1 VLVTEEALLR
11 VDEHWA
17 VMAVGKK
24 NRDRGLLVAQ
34 ARLVKAATGQQ
45 MELSFKEKATD
56 ADLLDRLAMAYEVAA
71 TEGLDAL
78 LHTGTPSENERL
90 VSQAQAGAWRTFEL
104 RRLITVPDD
113 TDERVFHILHLASL
127 AYCGDRWSDL
137 RRWIKENSE
146 SLRAP
151 SVAKEPWDKRV
162 LYRLFACWVRLFR
175 KNSWDDLH
183 RIHEIIAGLREDQ
196 ATFEATAL
204 ADGSG
209 RQSQVMA
216 MRLVALYHWAK
227 ATELLAT
234 YVLQG
239 TPAGINESL
248 DRHFEQAIEAAPASR
263 DAALEVLLKW
273 MHVASRRM
281 VAGSIWWVAGR
292 VNSRVSKFVRSVTEG
307 SQALFE
313 LLPPQRVALQEQGL
327 LDQAAQ
333 AIVVDMPTSG
343 GKTLLAEFRMLQ
355 ALNQFEQDQGWV
367 AYVAPTR
374 ALVSQITRRLRKD
387 LEPFGVVVEQLTGA
401 IEIDVFEDAMLT
413 SDDPES
419 EFDILVC
426 TPEKLQLVLR
436 NDKLDH
442 RPLALC
448 VMDEAHNIEDTTRGL
463 RIELLL
469 ATIRRECTKAN
480 FLLLMPFVPNSDEI
494 AQWLGQ
500 GSGKAISTTT
510 SIGTSAW
517 KPNERI
523 VGLFHANKY
532 DEDETVRAGWQMAFE
547 TLVTTPKTI
556 HLKGEHPVDGA
567 RPIDVPWSAARNS
580 PTVQAGAMAK
590 VFSQRGTS
598 IAIATNTTHVWS
610 MAGKVAKSMPTL
622 KGVPD
627 EIKLV
632 QRFLRTEVG
641 SDFALIG
648 LLNHGVAVHH
658 AGLSDEIRSLVEWLA
673 EEQKLKVL
681 CATTTIAQGI
691 NFPVSSVFLAS
702 YKYPYGQPMRP
713 REFWNLAGRA
723 GRFGQDSVGVVGLA
737 RGGDDHEIR
746 EFVSRQHGA
755 LVSRLIGLL
764 DAVATAGELQN
775 LQQALN
781 KDDWQDFRCYV
792 AHLMRE
798 TNDLDAVLTETDE
811 LLRSTFGYSSLRATQ
826 SAADAE
832 KADALLT
839 ATRGYVQEV
848 AKHPENVALADS
860 TGFAPEGVRDAMLE
874 MGKLERKLTPA
885 DWEPSSLFGSMGG
898 SSLPDLIG
906 VMFRV
911 RELQGSLEEIRKAG
925 PDEQQLARLTA
936 DWVNGKSLRD
946 LAETYFRND
955 DGDMTAAVSKAC
967 RAIYRNLCNSGPWGI
982 SALSKMRTSGLD
994 FDKLPEDVARKINAL
1009 PSMIYHGVRSESAV
1023 LLRMNS
1029 VPRSIAEPLARQF
1042 ESDAGSSTLSVKSAR
1057 EFLKSRSETEWNS
1070 AVPKG
1075 AVMSGADYRDVW
1087 QQLFGEGG
1095 S

>member
-1 VLVTEEALLR
+1 MLVTEEALHT

-17 VMAVGKK
+17 VMAVGEKD
-24 NRDRGLLVAQ
+24 RDRGLLVAQ
-34 ARLVKAATGQQ
+34 ARLVRAATGRQ
-45 MELSFKEKATD
+45 MELAFKEKATD
-56 ADLLDRLAMAYEVAA
+56 ADLLERLAMAYEVAA

-78 LHTGTPSENERL
+78 LHTGTPSENESL
-90 VSQAQAGAWRTFEL
+90 ITQAQAGAWRTFEI
-104 RRLITVPDD
+104 RRLITIPED
-113 TDERVFHILHLASL
+113 TDERIFHILHLASL

-137 RRWIKENSE
+137 RRWIKENAKA
-146 SLRAP
+146 LRAP

-162 LYRLFACWVRLFR
+162 LYRLFACCVRLFR

-196 ATFEATAL
+196 ATYEEQAL
-204 ADGSG
+204 ATGSG
-209 RQSQVMA
+209 QRGRVMA
-216 MRLVALYHWAK
+216 MRLVAMYHWAK

-234 YVLQG
+234 YILQG
-239 TPAGINESL
+239 TPAGINAAL
-248 DRHFEQAIEAAPASR
+248 DRHFEQAIEAAPGSR

-281 VAGSIWWVAGR
+281 VAGSIWWVAGK
-292 VNSRVSKFVRSVTEG
+292 VNSRVTEFVRSVTEG

-401 IEIDVFEDAMLT
+401 IEIDVFEDSMLT
-413 SDDPES
+413 SDDPAS
-419 EFDILVC
+419 SFDVLVC
-426 TPEKLQLVLR
+426 TPEKLQIVLR
-436 NDKLDH
+436 NDKVEH

-448 VMDEAHNIEDTTRGL
+448 VMDEAHNIEDTERGL

-469 ATIRRECTKAN
+469 ATIRRECDRAN
-480 FLLLMPFVPNSDEI
+480 FLLLMPYVPNSEDI

-500 GSGKAISTTT
+500 DSGKAI

-523 VGLFHANKY
+523 VGVFHANKY
-532 DEDETVRAGWQMAFE
+532 DGDASVRAGWQMAFK

-567 RPIDVPWSAARNS
+567 RPLNVPWSGARNAV
-580 PTVQAGAMAK
+580 TVQAGAMAK

-598 IAIATNTTHVWS
+598 IAIATNTNHVWS
-610 MAGKVAKSMPTL
+610 MARKVTEGMPAR
-622 KGVPD
+622 KKVPE

-632 QRFLRTEVG
+632 QRFLQTEIG
-641 SDFALIG
+641 DDFELIKM
-648 LLNHGVAVHH
+648 LDRGVAVHH
-658 AGLSDEIRSLVEWLA
+658 SGLSDEIRSLIEWLA

-702 YKYPYGQPMRP
+702 YKYPYGQPMSP

-723 GRFGQDSVGVVGLA
+723 GRFGHDSVGVVGLA
-737 RGGDDHEIR
+737 RGNNEKAIKR
-746 EFVSRQHGA
+746 FVQQQTGA

-764 DAVATAGELQN
+764 NDVADAGELNN
-775 LQQALN
+775 LQQALAQEE
-781 KDDWQDFRCYV
+781 WRDFRCYV

-798 TNDLDAVLTETDE
+798 SDNLEAVLAETDE
-811 LLRSTFGYSSLRATQ
+811 LLRSTYGYSTLRSTH
-826 SAADAE
+826 SAEDSD
-832 KADALLT
+832 KADALLN
-839 ATRGYVQEV
+839 ATRGYVQQISE
-848 AKHPENVALADS
+848 HPENVNLADS
-860 TGFAPEGVRDAMLE
+860 TGFAPEGVRTALLALGNLE
-874 MGKLERKLTPA
+874 ENLAPS
-885 DWEPSSLFGSMGG
+885 DWEPSSLFGSMSS

-906 VMFRV
+906 VMLRV
-911 RELQGSLEEIRKAG
+911 GELRTSLEEIGQAG
-925 PDEQQLARLTA
+925 ADEQQIANLTS
-936 DWVNGKSLRD
+936 DWVNGKSLRQIAD
-946 LAETYFRND
+946 AYFQG
-955 DGDMTAAVSKAC
+955 DGVSVTAAVSKAC
-967 RAIYRNLCNSGPWGI
+967 RAIYRNLCNSGPWGM
-982 SALSKMRTSGLD
+982 SALSKMPTSGLD
-994 FDKLPEDVARKINAL
+994 FDNLPEDVVRQINAL
-1009 PSMIYHGVRSESAV
+1009 PSMIYHGVRTESAV

-1029 VPRSIAEPLARQF
+1029 VPRSVAEPLGRQF
-1042 ESDAGSSTLSVKSAR
+1042 ESDSGNAEMSVKSAR
-1057 EFLKSRSETEWNS
+1057 EFLKALSDSEWNT
-1070 AVPKG
+1070 AAPKG
-1075 AVMSGADYRDVW
+1075 AAMSGEDYRHVW
-1087 QQLFGEGG
+1087 RQLSGEA